1 MCPLTDTR
9 KELQNIPTS
18 PRTYMTIPKI
28 YTEHEGTNYTSSTV
42 HRRVL
47 LEVQELVG
55 TCFAQSFCGISLTP
69 AECLRHWDNM
79 WNIRETV
86 SSKIIGSVSVLR
98 YAFICSPSERY
109 YLSITAIFISA
120 WHKKQKG
127 WETNWWCSL
136 DQIIL
141 SVSTSASLFIS
152 QHHSQQQRLNV
163 RSISSAQGEIQ
174 PHSKKAVQH
183 YETLCSL

>member
-1 MCPLTDTR
+1 MPPRWSASVFLRGQSSCLQTLGVPGLHTAQLSLRTHRLIRALQQHMCPLTDTR
-9 KELQNIPTS
+9 KKLQNIPTS
-18 PRTYMTIPKI
+18 PQIYMAIPKI

-42 HRRVL
+42 HRKVL

-120 WHKKQKG
+120 WHKK
-127 WETNWWCSL
+127 
-136 DQIIL
+136 
-141 SVSTSASLFIS
+141 
-152 QHHSQQQRLNV
+152 
-163 RSISSAQGEIQ
+163 
-174 PHSKKAVQH
+174 
-183 YETLCSL
+183 